1 MALERVPWPLDPR
14 RATTR
19 DEALLVKTLLATPLR
34 VDPRTGDLAPGLCTS
49 WRRRGAVWTFRCKD
63 AAKVARAIPFGRAS
77 VRGDAV
83 RVRLP
88 APWLRFPY
96 LLTSAQAA
104 VPGTPG
110 PFEVVRARAGEIVA
124 ERGALRLVFRQLEP
138 HRAAVLFR
146 RGELD
151 EAPVPLGDIRAAQL
165 DPRLRAA
172 VHVTRLLGIDAIV
185 FRPRGSLAGLPGTK
199 NAYAATVDRGDY
211 QALVPEF
218 QADAATSLVP
228 GYTPTRARARDFRAA
243 RRQITTLPPVVVGVG
258 ADPDVGYGRDLLVA
272 AWRDVGLHARSGG
285 DDARLRR
292 VLAPYAQDEALVARL
307 YVDGDACVRRVLPP
321 ALRTL
326 AQAEALRRADGAC
339 FRSVVPVAWVA
350 DARFV
355 SPRVRGWREDRLGLV
370 DYARI
375 KFRASSRRP

>member
-1 MALERVPWPLDPR
+1 VALERVPWPVDPR

-49 WRRRGAVWTFRCKD
+49 WRRAGAVWTFHCRH
-63 AAKVARAIPFGRAS
+63 AAKVARAIPFGRPS
-77 VRGDAV
+77 VAGDTV

-88 APWLRFPY
+88 SPWLRFPY

-104 VPGTPG
+104 VPGTRG
-110 PFEVVRARAGEIVA
+110 PFEVVRARDGEIVA
-124 ERGALRLVFRQLEP
+124 ERGALRLVFRQVEP

-165 DPRLRAA
+165 DARVRGAVRL
-172 VHVTRLLGIDAIV
+172 TRLLGIDAIV
-185 FRPRGSLAGLPGTK
+185 LSPRGSLAGLPDTR
-199 NAYAATVDRGDY
+199 NAYAATLDRGDY

-228 GYTPTRARARDFRAA
+228 GYGPTRVRARDYRAA
-243 RRQITTLPPVVVGVG
+243 RRQIATLPPVVVGVG
-258 ADPDVGYGRDLLVA
+258 ADPEVRYGRDLLVA
-272 AWRDVGLHARSGG
+272 AWRDVALHARDSGA
-285 DDARLRR
+285 DARLRR
-292 VLAPYAQDEALVARL
+292 VLAPYAQDEALLARL
-307 YVDGDACVRRVLPP
+307 YADGDACVRRALPP
-321 ALRTL
+321 ALREL
-326 AQAEALRRADGAC
+326 AQAEALRRADDAC
-339 FRSVVPVAWVA
+339 SAFLLPVAWVA

-355 SPRVRGWREDRLGLV
+355 SPRVQGWREDRLGLV

-375 KFRASSRRP
+375 RFRASSRRP

>member
-1 MALERVPWPLDPR
+1 VALERVPWPLVPR
-14 RATTR
+14 AATTR
-19 DEALLVKTLLATPLR
+19 DVALLVKTLLATPLR
-34 VDPRTGDLAPGLCTS
+34 VDPLTGDLAPGLCTS

-77 VRGDAV
+77 VAGDAV
-83 RVRLP
+83 HVRLP

-96 LLTSAQAA
+96 LLTAAQAA
-104 VPGTPG
+104 VSGTRG
-110 PFEVVRARAGEIVA
+110 PFEVVRARPGEIVA
-124 ERGALRLVFRQLEP
+124 ERGALRLVFRQVEP

-165 DPRLRAA
+165 DARVRSA
-172 VHVTRLLGIDAIV
+172 VHVTQLLGIDTIV
-185 FRPRGSLAGLPGTK
+185 FRPRGSVAGFPETR
-199 NAYAATVDRGDY
+199 NAYAATVSRGDY

-228 GYTPTRARARDFRAA
+228 GYAPTRARARDFRAA
-243 RRQITTLPPVVVGVG
+243 RRQIATLPPVVVGVG

-285 DDARLRR
+285 DDARLQR
-292 VLAPYAQDEALVARL
+292 VLAPYPQDEALLARL
-307 YVDGDACVRRVLPP
+307 YVDGDACVRRALPP

-326 AQAEALRRADGAC
+326 AQAETLRDADNAC
-339 FRSVVPVAWVA
+339 FGSVVPVAWVA

-355 SPRVRGWREDRLGLV
+355 SPRVRGWSEDRLGLV
-370 DYARI
+370 DYARVR
-375 KFRASSRRP
+375 FRASSRRP

>member
-1 MALERVPWPLDPR
+1 VALKRVPWPLDPR

-49 WRRRGAVWTFRCKD
+49 WRRAGAVWTFRCKE

-77 VRGDAV
+77 VVGDTV

-104 VPGTPG
+104 VPGTRG
-110 PFEVVRARAGEIVA
+110 PFEVVRARDGEIVA
-124 ERGALRLVFRQLEP
+124 ERAALRLVFRQVEP

-165 DPRLRAA
+165 DARVGTA
-172 VHVTRLLGIDAIV
+172 VRVTRLLGIDTIV
-185 FRPRGSLAGLPGTK
+185 VSPRGSLAGLPDTI
-199 NAYAATVDRGDY
+199 NAYAATLDRGDY

-228 GYTPTRARARDFRAA
+228 GYGPTRVRARDFRAA
-243 RRQITTLPPVVVGVG
+243 RRQIATLPPAVAGVG
-258 ADPDVGYGRDLLVA
+258 ADPEVRYGRDLLVA
-272 AWRDVGLHARSGG
+272 AWRDVALHARNSG

-292 VLAPYAQDEALVARL
+292 VLAPYAQDEALLASL
-307 YVDGDACVRRVLPP
+307 YVDGDACVRRALPP
-321 ALRTL
+321 ALREL
-326 AQAEALRRADGAC
+326 AHAEALRRADDAC
-339 FRSVVPVAWVA
+339 SASVLPVAWVA

-355 SPRVRGWREDRLGLV
+355 SPRVKGWREDRLGFV

-375 KFRASSRRP
+375 RFRASSRHP

>member
-1 MALERVPWPLDPR
+1 VALERVPWPLDPR

-19 DEALLVKTLLATPLR
+19 DEVLLVKTLLATPLR
-34 VDPRTGDLAPGLCTS
+34 VDLQTGDLAPGLCTS
-49 WRRRGAVWTFRCKD
+49 WRRAGAVWTFHCRD

-77 VRGDAV
+77 VAGDTV

-88 APWLRFPY
+88 SPWLRFPY

-104 VPGTPG
+104 VPGTRG
-110 PFEVVRARAGEIVA
+110 PFEVVRARDGEIVA
-124 ERGALRLVFRQLEP
+124 ERGALRLVFRQVEP
-138 HRAAVLFR
+138 HRAALLFR

-165 DPRLRAA
+165 DARVRAA
-172 VHVTRLLGIDAIV
+172 VRVKRLLGIDTIV
-185 FRPRGSLAGLPGTK
+185 LSPRGSLAGLPGTI
-199 NAYAATVDRGDY
+199 NAYSATLDRGDY

-228 GYTPTRARARDFRAA
+228 GYAPTRVRARDFRAA
-243 RRQITTLPPVVVGVG
+243 RRQIAALPPVVVGVG
-258 ADPDVGYGRDLLVA
+258 ADPEVRYGRDLLVA
-272 AWRDVGLHARSGG
+272 AWRDVALHARNSG

-292 VLAPYAQDEALVARL
+292 VLAPYAQDEALLASL
-307 YVDGDACVRRVLPP
+307 YVDGDDCVRRALPAVL
-321 ALRTL
+321 REL
-326 AQAEALRRADGAC
+326 AQAEALRRADDAC
-339 FRSVVPVAWVA
+339 SASLLPVAWVA

-355 SPRVRGWREDRLGLV
+355 SPRVQGWREDRLGFV

-375 KFRASSRRP
+375 RFRASSRRP

>member
-1 MALERVPWPLDPR
+1 VALERVPWPLDPR

-19 DEALLVKTLLATPLR
+19 DEAVLVTTLLATPLR

-49 WRRRGAVWTFRCKD
+49 WRRRGTVWTFRCAD
-63 AAKVARAIPFGRAS
+63 AAKVARAIPFGRVS
-77 VRGDAV
+77 VAGDAV

-88 APWLRFPY
+88 ASWLRFPY
-96 LLTSAQAA
+96 LLTSAQSA
-104 VPGTPG
+104 VPGTRG
-110 PFEVVRARAGEIVA
+110 PFEVVRARPGEIVA
-124 ERGALRLVFRQLEP
+124 ERGGLRIVFRQVEP

-165 DPRLRAA
+165 DPRVRAA

-185 FRPRGSLAGLPGTK
+185 FRPRGSLAGLPDSR
-199 NAYAATVDRGDY
+199 NAYAATLDRGDY

-228 GYTPTRARARDFRAA
+228 GYAPTRVRARDFRAA
-243 RRQITTLPPVVVGVG
+243 RRQIATLPPVAVGFG

-272 AWRDVGLHARSGG
+272 AWRDVGLQARSGG

-292 VLAPYAQDEALVARL
+292 ILAPYAQDEALLARL
-307 YVDGDACVRRVLPP
+307 YVDGDACVRRALPP

-326 AQAEALRRADGAC
+326 AQAEALRRGGDAC
-339 FRSVVPVAWVA
+339 VGSVVPVAWVA

-375 KFRASSRRP
+375 RFRASSRHP

>member
-1 MALERVPWPLDPR
+1 VALERVPWPLDPR

-49 WRRRGAVWTFRCKD
+49 WRRAGAVWTFHCRH
-63 AAKVARAIPFGRAS
+63 AAKVARAIPFGRPS
-77 VRGDAV
+77 VAGDTV

-88 APWLRFPY
+88 SPWLRFPY
-96 LLTSAQAA
+96 LLTSAQAT
-104 VPGTPG
+104 VPGTRG
-110 PFEVVRARAGEIVA
+110 PFEVVRARDGEIVA
-124 ERGALRLVFRQLEP
+124 ERGALRLVFRQVEP

-165 DPRLRAA
+165 DARVRGAVRL
-172 VHVTRLLGIDAIV
+172 TRLLGIDAIV
-185 FRPRGSLAGLPGTK
+185 LSPRGSLAGLPDTR
-199 NAYAATVDRGDY
+199 NAYTATLDRGDY

-228 GYTPTRARARDFRAA
+228 GYGPTRVRARDYRAA
-243 RRQITTLPPVVVGVG
+243 RRQIATLPPAVVGVG
-258 ADPDVGYGRDLLVA
+258 ADPEVRYGRDLLVA
-272 AWRDVGLHARSGG
+272 AWRDVALHARDSG

-292 VLAPYAQDEALVARL
+292 VLAPYAQDEALLARL
-307 YVDGDACVRRVLPP
+307 YADGDGCVRRALPP
-321 ALRTL
+321 ALREL
-326 AQAEALRRADGAC
+326 AQAEALRRADDAC
-339 FRSVVPVAWVA
+339 SAFLLPVAWVA

-355 SPRVRGWREDRLGLV
+355 SPRVQGWREDRLGLV

-375 KFRASSRRP
+375 RFRASSRRP

>member
-1 MALERVPWPLDPR
+1 VRWPLDPL

-77 VRGDAV
+77 VSGDAV

-104 VPGTPG
+104 VPGTRG

-124 ERGALRLVFRQLEP
+124 ERGALRLVFRQVEP

-165 DPRLRAA
+165 DARVRAA
-172 VHVTRLLGIDAIV
+172 VHVTRLLGIDTVV
-185 FRPRGSLAGLPGTK
+185 FRPRGSLAGLPDTK

-228 GYTPTRARARDFRAA
+228 GYAPTRARARDFRAA
-243 RRQITTLPPVVVGVG
+243 RRQIATLPPVVVGVG

-272 AWRDVGLHARSGG
+272 AWRDVGLHALSGG
-285 DDARLRR
+285 DDARLQRL
-292 VLAPYAQDEALVARL
+292 LAPYAQDEALLARL
-307 YVDGDACVRRVLPP
+307 YADGDACVRRALPP

-326 AQAEALRRADGAC
+326 AQVEALRRADDAC
-339 FRSVVPVAWVA
+339 FGSVLPVAWVA

-355 SPRVRGWREDRLGLV
+355 SPRVRGWREDPLGLV